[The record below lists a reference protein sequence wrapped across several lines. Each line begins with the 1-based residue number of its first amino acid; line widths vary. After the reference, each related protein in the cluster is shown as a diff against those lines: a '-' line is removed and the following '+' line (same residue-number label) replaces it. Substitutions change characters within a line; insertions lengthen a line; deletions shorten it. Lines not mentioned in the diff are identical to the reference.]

1 MSNLTKDR
9 SKGIRHLHA
18 PLVFRPPPKEDMI
31 PVIPLD
37 S

>member
-9 SKGIRHLHA
+9 SKGIRRLHA
-18 PLVFRPPPKEDMI
+18 PPVFRPPPKEDII
-31 PVIPLD
+31 PIIPPD